1 MRVSTLPKYPSIGEE
16 PEVGLSEHK
25 VEVVIAVSDLDQARS
40 FYEDQLGLR
49 PGPRQ
54 DVKDQ
59 GVRYLCAAG
68 TGVFVY
74 LSPDT
79 AGKSSA
85 TLAGWFVD
93 DLDETVIGDARG
105 VVGLLRPVAP
115 QVLEGTAT
123 EDKRVGLTGLAVQ
136 LFE

>member
-1 MRVSTLPKYPSIGEE
+1 M
-16 PEVGLSEHK
+16 GLSEHK
-25 VEVVIAVSDLDQARS
+25 VEVVIAVSDLDQARA

-74 LSPDT
+74 LSPDN

-93 DLDETVIGDARG
+93 DRDETMTDLLSRGVTFEHYDPPGISTDARG
-105 VVGLLRPVAP
+105 VFDDGRLKAAWVKDPDGNTIAL
-115 QVLEGTAT
+115 T
-123 EDKRVGLTGLAVQ
+123 ELST
-136 LFE
+136 